1 MRRLEGDGPG
11 VDELMGPVVYE
22 QWLGAPAL
30 SYSNRPRTVLDVLDR
45 AVRLYG
51 HRTFLTAPEGSVS
64 FVEFAELVE
73 GAVERLRDDGVG
85 PGDRLA
91 VVGHNGLDL
100 AVALF
105 ACARSGAVLV
115 GLSTRAAPDQWA
127 YLLEHSRASM
137 ALAQPLFI
145 DDLLVA
151 AASAGLPPERV
162 RPFGDRL
169 TGRRRPWSYTAAE
182 RPDDAAPYAVVYTS
196 GTTGRPKASRVV
208 HRASVH
214 SGLSFAKVLRLTGE
228 DVTAVVFSL
237 TYISAVHAHLLPM
250 LLVGGRCVLVPD
262 VGPTELV
269 DLIARERVTWAYL
282 VPALWQRLLRVR
294 ALSSPTLDHLRVGG
308 FGGSPMPQA
317 AIAELRRRLPAMT
330 LRDVYGLSE
339 THSPATIL
347 LDDEFATKAGS
358 VGRPLPCMEARVV
371 DDDGRDLGA
380 DEAGELC
387 LRGSLV
393 TTGYDGD
400 PRATAQAIVDGWFR
414 TGDLARIDVDGY
426 VTILDRTKDMIN
438 RGGHKVFSAEVER
451 VLREHPAVD
460 DAAVVGVPD
469 AAAGEAVAAFVTVLP
484 GGGGDEPGVDPAA
497 LRRWVRDHLADYAAP
512 RWVHVVADL
521 PRNATGKV
529 LKTELRARA
538 VGLAAR

>member
-1 MRRLEGDGPG
+1 MEAI
-11 VDELMGPVVYE
+11 DELIGPVGYE
-22 QWLGAPAL
+22 EWLGAPAL
-30 SYSNRPRTVLDVLDR
+30 SYPNRPRTVLDVLDR
-45 AVRLYG
+45 AVRRFAD
-51 HRTFLTAPEGSVS
+51 RTFITAPEGEVS
-64 FVEFAELVE
+64 FGEFAELVE
-73 GAVERLRDDGVG
+73 GAAERLGEEGVRR
-85 PGDRLA
+85 GDRLA

-105 ACARSGAVLV
+105 ACARAGCVLV

-127 YLLEHSRASM
+127 YLLDHSGASL
-137 ALAQPLFI
+137 ALAQPPFV
-145 DDLLVA
+145 DHLVA
-151 AASAGLPPERV
+151 GAAIAGLAPERV
-162 RPFGDRL
+162 RPFGDHL
-169 TGRRRPWSYTAAE
+169 TGRRRRWSYVPAD
-182 RPDDAAPYAVVYTS
+182 RPDEADPYAVVYTS

-214 SGLSFAKVLRLTGE
+214 SGLSFTAAVGLGGD

-262 VGPTELV
+262 ARPAELV
-269 DLIARERVTWAYL
+269 DLVARERVTWLYL

-294 ALSSPTLDHLRVGG
+294 ALASPALDHLRVAG
-308 FGGSPMPQA
+308 FGGSPMPLA
-317 AIAELRRRLPAMT
+317 TIAELRRRLPRLT

-347 LDDEFATKAGS
+347 LDHEFAAKPGS

-371 DDDGRDLGA
+371 DDDGHDLGP
-380 DEAGELC
+380 DQPGEL
-387 LRGSLV
+387 LVRGSLV

-400 PRATAQAIVDGWFR
+400 PEATAAAIADGWFR
-414 TGDLARIDVDGY
+414 TGDLARIDADGY

-451 VLREHPAVD
+451 VLREHPAVS

-469 AAAGEAVAAFVTVLP
+469 AAAGEAVAAFVVTTET
-484 GGGGDEPGVDPAA
+484 GDGVEPAE
-497 LRRWVRDHLADYAAP
+497 LRHWVRDHLADYAAP
-512 RWVHVVADL
+512 RWVHLVAEL

-529 LKTELRARA
+529 LKTELRASA
-538 VGLAAR
+538 AQLAGR